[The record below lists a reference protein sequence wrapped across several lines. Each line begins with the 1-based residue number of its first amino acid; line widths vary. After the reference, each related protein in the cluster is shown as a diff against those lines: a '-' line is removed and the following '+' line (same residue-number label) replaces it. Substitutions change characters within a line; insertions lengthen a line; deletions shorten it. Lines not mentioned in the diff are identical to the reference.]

1 MTTKDMIAEVV
12 KQYKQDKKVF
22 KDEDFYLNNTVDNI
36 FNRHD
41 IYNDKELW
49 KKVFEGALKEL
60 GKNVKVYVE
69 EKIEITEK
77 QKKTKNKT
85 KKGK

>member
-1 MTTKDMIAEVV
+1 MIAEVV

-41 IYNDKELW
+41 IYNDRELW
-49 KKVFEGALKEL
+49 KNVFDGALKEL

-77 QKKTKNKT
+77 PKKTKNKT